1 MNLSLFLRL
10 GRVSNLPTILSNVI
24 AGALLSGADFS
35 GNSIFLLALS
45 FCAFYVGGMF
55 LNDAFDAD
63 TDRVQRPERPIPRG
77 EVERSTVYAMGG
89 ALLVLG
95 VMLVIGHGILVENAV
110 RTEPVLYALALA
122 VCIVWYNA
130 DHENNWF
137 SPALMGLNRV
147 YVYATTAFALTPAP
161 ASVLWYG
168 CGAMMSYLVGLT
180 YLAKQENGLQ
190 WRSLWPLVLVAL
202 PVGYPALAALL
213 TDAAPDVVLTVGLGV
228 GLLGWIARAVRLAR
242 PKSGVSQL
250 RQGVVG
256 LIAGIALL
264 DGLGAALMA
273 EPMWAVACVA
283 LFVIC
288 LMTQRSVA
296 GT

>member
-110 RTEPVLYALALA
+110 RTEPVLYTLALA

-137 SPALMGLNRV
+137 SPALVGLNRV

-161 ASVLWYG
+161 ASVLW
-168 CGAMMSYLVGLT
+168 
-180 YLAKQENGLQ
+180 
-190 WRSLWPLVLVAL
+190 
-202 PVGYPALAALL
+202 
-213 TDAAPDVVLTVGLGV
+213 
-228 GLLGWIARAVRLAR
+228 
-242 PKSGVSQL
+242 
-250 RQGVVG
+250 
-256 LIAGIALL
+256 
-264 DGLGAALMA
+264 
-273 EPMWAVACVA
+273 
-283 LFVIC
+283 
-288 LMTQRSVA
+288 
-296 GT
+296 

>member
-24 AGALLSGADFS
+24 AGGLLSGADLS
-35 GNSIFLLALS
+35 GNSLLLLGLA

-63 TDRVQRPERPIPRG
+63 YDRVHRPERPIPQG
-77 EVERSTVYAMGG
+77 EVERSSVYTMGG

-95 VMLVIGHGILVENAV
+95 IMLVVGHGVLMENTV

-147 YVYATTAFALTPAP
+147 YVYATTAFALTPTPAP
-161 ASVLWYG
+161 VLWYG

-180 YLAKQENGLQ
+180 YFAKQEDSEK
-190 WRSLWPLVLVAL
+190 WRSLWPLVLVVL
-202 PVGYPALAALL
+202 PVGYPALAVVMRQA
-213 TDAAPDVVLTVGLGV
+213 TPDVV
-228 GLLGWIARAVRLAR
+228 
-242 PKSGVSQL
+242 
-250 RQGVVG
+250 
-256 LIAGIALL
+256 
-264 DGLGAALMA
+264 
-273 EPMWAVACVA
+273 
-283 LFVIC
+283 
-288 LMTQRSVA
+288 
-296 GT
+296 

>member
-24 AGALLSGADFS
+24 AGALLSGADFG
-35 GNSIFLLALS
+35 GNSIFLLGLA

-63 TDRVQRPERPIPRG
+63 RDRIERPERPIVRG
-77 EVERSTVYAMGG
+77 EIERSTVYAMGG

-95 VMLVIGHGILVENAV
+95 IMLVIGHGVLVENAV

-147 YVYATTAFALTPAP
+147 YVYATTAFALTPTPAP
-161 ASVLWYG
+161 VLWYG
-168 CGAMMSYLVGLT
+168 CGALMSYLIGLT
-180 YLAKQENGLQ
+180 YLAKQENAEK
-190 WRSLWPLVLVAL
+190 WRSLWPLVFVVL
-202 PVGYPALAALL
+202 PVGYPALAAF
-213 TDAAPDVVLTVGLGV
+213 TAGATPDVVVTLGV
-228 GLLGWIARAVRLAR
+228 SLFLLGWIVRAVRLGR
-242 PKSGVSQL
+242 PKSGTPQL
-250 RQGVVG
+250 KQGVVG

-273 EPMWAVACVA
+273 QPMWAVACVV

-288 LMTQRSVA
+288 LMGQRTVS